1 MRPPTTPRHYQL
13 LFAFIII
20 RTAAPKFHCQTYV
33 GASIFRR
40 GCFRD
45 TQNPTQQ
52 KSCKS
57 ILPQLTIFKT
67 SIFLTMTIYD
77 QVLFNL
83 NPNVQV
89 EDAELPAG
97 RVWIAFQ
104 RYVLSEPGCEK
115 LYWIHDAETNTIGLV
130 LGKPLTLAA
139 RSSKL
144 TRV

>member
-1 MRPPTTPRHYQL
+1 
-13 LFAFIII
+13 
-20 RTAAPKFHCQTYV
+20 
-33 GASIFRR
+33 
-40 GCFRD
+40 
-45 TQNPTQQ
+45 
-52 KSCKS
+52 
-57 ILPQLTIFKT
+57 
-67 SIFLTMTIYD
+67 MTIYD